1 VVEPYCREKP
11 LNVEVKWGLEP
22 PKRPDVDYVVD
33 RSQMEAEQ
41 SVESSDTNRSSGFK
55 ILSFKA
61 RLAGAPLSEG

>member
-1 VVEPYCREKP
+1 MKP
-11 LNVEVKWGLEP
+11 LLRRDIPWEQS

-55 ILSFKA
+55 II
-61 RLAGAPLSEG
+61 

>member
-1 VVEPYCREKP
+1 MKP
-11 LNVEVKWGLEP
+11 LLRIDIPWAQA

-55 ILSFKA
+55 II
-61 RLAGAPLSEG
+61 